1 MNIFMYVKK
10 KKKIFFGTND
20 PNKCEWGGMFPNF
33 INYCF
38 YGIFDHHIKKNSA
51 FFFYFF
57 VKFTAKVPNL

>member
-33 INYCF
+33 INNCF
-38 YGIFDHHIKKNSA
+38 YGILFDHH
-51 FFFYFF
+51 
-57 VKFTAKVPNL
+57 FTFRLEVHRFHATG